1 MSSNEFHDICAIC
14 HDELSGD
21 MYTLP
26 ECSHVFHTNC
36 IMTWFRMKKSSC
48 PLCNNCGVNN
58 FKDLEKV
65 SWRDRDR
72 AFAEYKRLRAFSRR
86 KTAPKELQKKMND
99 IKKLEEKEKKIKKEF
114 QDFKKNIPPDNL
126 TVKQIVT
133 KYNDMRSKTYKI
145 KWKLRKK
152 KQLIGFSSNNI
163 INIIIPVKQNV

>member
-1 MSSNEFHDICAIC
+1 MSSNDLVDICAIC

-72 AFAEYKRLRAFSRR
+72 AFTEYKRLRAFSRR
-86 KTAPKELQKKMND
+86 KNAPKELKKKIND
-99 IKKLEEKEKKIKKEF
+99 IKKLEEKEKKMKKEF
-114 QDFKKNIPPDNL
+114 QDFKNNKPSDNL
-126 TVKQIVT
+126 SVKQIVT
-133 KYNDMRSKTYKI
+133 KYNDMRSRNCKM
-145 KWKLRKK
+145 KWKLRRK